1 MPPVRG
7 VPRLDGTLTI
17 AGPDRP
23 IEILRDPSGVPHVRA
38 QTTHDAFF
46 GQGFVHAQDRLWQ
59 MVYDRHRAAGRL
71 SEWLGPRSPV
81 QIMDVFCRRMDLCAS
96 AQRDEEHFDEE
107 TTEVLAAYAQGVNAF
122 IASDAPLPL
131 ELQLLEIDHV
141 DPWETW
147 HTGAVLKVRHVLMGT
162 FEVKLWRQRLVDSL
176 GPVGALSPGSSHGRD
191 DLLIV
196 PVGAREPHE
205 APALAGA
212 QPDGSNNWAV
222 HGSRTRSGK
231 PLVAG
236 DPHRSLEAPNVYY
249 QNHVSCPEFDAIG
262 FSMAGVPGM
271 FHFGHNEHVAWCVTH
286 AMADTQDLYLERP
299 EDITRTKPDTIHIRG
314 AKDITFDVSTT
325 KHGPVVITDPPMSLR
340 WTGSDRPNASL
351 KTILPM
357 LKAKS
362 VAELDDVMRDWVD
375 PCNNLVMADTS
386 GNIAYLCRG
395 RHPIRSKANAWT
407 PVPGWTDEH
416 EWTGDVPYEELPRIK
431 NPEQGYI
438 VTANN
443 RIVGNDYPYFLG
455 MDYSQPG
462 RAERILD
469 RLEELS
475 DATIDDMAAIHGER
489 VSMPARIISEHITEL
504 DGWDGDMDP
513 GSREALVYYA
523 IRDELAAVLCE
534 RGSLAATVDNP
545 YADEEPY
552 PSPAHYR
559 IRTAVPRIIGTDL
572 VPDGAIAEARKR
584 VLGKI
589 EADAVWGD
597 VHRTKTVHPVSRLFP
612 DAALDPPPVAMGGD
626 GDTPQ
631 AGSEERGLGIVHS
644 SVARYAFDLGDWDR
658 SGWIV
663 PLGSSGH
670 ADSPHYADQAQDW
683 ADVKLRP
690 MLYSWSRI
698 EADAETRQVLDP
710 T

>member
-1 MPPVRG
+1 MPAVRG
-7 VPRLDGTLTI
+7 VPTLDGTLTI
-17 AGPDRP
+17 DGPDRP
-23 IEILRDPSGVPHVRA
+23 IAIVRDSSGVPHVRA

-71 SEWLGPRSPV
+71 SEWLGPRAPV
-81 QIMDVFCRRMDLCAS
+81 QIMDVFCRRMDLVAS
-96 AQRDEEHFDEE
+96 AQRDEEHFDDE
-107 TTEVLAAYAQGVNAF
+107 TNGVLSAYAQGVNAF

-131 ELQLLEIDHV
+131 ELQLLEV
-141 DPWETW
+141 TEVQPWETW
-147 HTGAVLKVRHVLMGT
+147 HTGAVLKVRHVLMGS
-162 FEVKLWRQRLVDSL
+162 FETKLWRQRLVDTL
-176 GPVGALSPGSSHGRD
+176 GPDGARSPGSSHGRD

-196 PVGAREPHE
+196 PVGAREAHD
-205 APALAGA
+205 APALAGEE
-212 QPDGSNNWAV
+212 PEGSNNWAV
-222 HGSRTRSGK
+222 HGSRTKSGM

-271 FHFGHNEHVAWCVTH
+271 FHFGHNADVAWCVTH
-286 AMADTQDLYLERP
+286 AMADTQDLYIERP
-299 EDITRTKPDTIHIRG
+299 EDITSTKRDSIQVRG
-314 AKDITFDVSTT
+314 AKDITFDVATT
-325 KHGPVVITDPPMSLR
+325 KHGPVVISDPPTSLR
-340 WTGSDRPNASL
+340 WTGSDRPNVSL

-357 LKAKS
+357 LKART
-362 VAELDDVMRDWVD
+362 VDELDDVMRDWID

-395 RHPIRSKANAWT
+395 RHPIRSNANAWT

-431 NPEQGYI
+431 NPDTGYI

-469 RLEELS
+469 RLRTMNQ
-475 DATIDDMAAIHGER
+475 ATIDDMAAVHAEH
-489 VSMPARIISEHITEL
+489 VSMPGRIISEHIEAL
-504 DGWDGDMDP
+504 DGWDGSMDP

-534 RGSLAATVDNP
+534 REPVRSTVENP
-545 YADEEPY
+545 YASEEPY

-559 IRTAVPRIIGTDL
+559 IRTALPRIIGTDL
-572 VPDGAIAEARKR
+572 VPDDAVAEATKR
-584 VLGKI
+584 ALDKI
-589 EADAVWGD
+589 DEGATWGD
-597 VHRTKTVHPVSRLFP
+597 VHRTKTVHPLSRLFP
-612 DAALDPPPVAMGGD
+612 DAALDPKPVSMGGD

-631 AGSEERGLGIVHS
+631 AGSEEKGLGIVHS
-644 SVARYAFDLGDWDR
+644 SVARYAFDLGDWDA

-698 EADAETRQVLDP
+698 EADAESRQVLEP
-710 T
+710 R